1 MDREAKIIPQMLR
14 FDDVNSVVI
23 SQVQWLICDLSFL
36 VYDIWVIVA
45 CFLWLFFR
53 LSYLI
58 LVKL

>member
-1 MDREAKIIPQMLR
+1 MDREANSIPQMRR
-14 FDDVNSVVI
+14 FNDVNSVVI
-23 SQVQWLICDLSFL
+23 SQIQWLICDLNFL
-36 VYDIWVIVA
+36 VYDIWVVVA